1 MTTTAHRTT
10 TQTPD
15 TPTETADDAQVFQT
29 TSSAPAVLDVLDSEH
44 TRDILRV
51 LREGPRL
58 GRELIATCEASRSTV
73 YRRLDRLEAAGIVT
87 TESYLDPD
95 GHHCESYRLQR
106 DRLTVR
112 IDSDAVTVT
121 LQADPE

>member
-1 MTTTAHRTT
+1 MTTTVHRPT

-15 TPTETADDAQVFQT
+15 TRTEPRDDAHVFHAS
-29 TSSAPAVLDVLDSEH
+29 SSAPAVLDVLDSEH
-44 TRDILRV
+44 TRAILRA
-51 LREGPRL
+51 LAEGPRL

-87 TESYLDPD
+87 TDSYLDPD

-112 IDSDAVTVT
+112 IESDAVTVL
-121 LQADPE
+121 LQADSE